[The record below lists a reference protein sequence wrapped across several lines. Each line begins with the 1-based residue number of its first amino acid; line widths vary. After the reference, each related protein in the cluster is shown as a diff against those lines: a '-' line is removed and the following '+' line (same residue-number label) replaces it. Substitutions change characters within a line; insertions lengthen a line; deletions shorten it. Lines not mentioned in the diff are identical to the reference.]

1 MSLEGIFHSL
11 VEEGA
16 DSLPSD
22 DLSTLLKLDCN
33 EIASLAEANGETPD
47 YVIESIVEAA
57 AQREELLVSE
67 VARIRNYWMEITEV
81 PDGTHFEIVVRCAE
95 FIAKH
100 KSLVGC
106 EISEIK
112 NLSESG
118 DWKNRL
124 IAAWYV
130 RDHDG
135 DKERAIKAQL
145 ENDPFED
152 DNGIFLVREGA
163 GYQED

>member
-1 MSLEGIFHSL
+1 MSIEGIFHSL

-33 EIASLAEANGETPD
+33 EIASIAEANGESAD
-47 YVIESIVEAA
+47 YAIESIIEAA
-57 AQREELLVSE
+57 AQREELLASE

-100 KSLVGC
+100 RSVVGC
-106 EISEIK
+106 EIDEIK
-112 NLSESG
+112 NLANSG
-118 DWKNRL
+118 DWKDRL
-124 IAAWYV
+124 IAAWFV
-130 RDHDG
+130 RDRSG
-135 DKERAIKAQL
+135 DEEMAIKAQL

-163 GYQED
+163 GFQDD